1 MKFQYNKF
9 VSKLVKFSG
18 QMDANVKKQL
28 DEFVKQT
35 GQTKTAVYTEMAIQ
49 FLRARSLRPEVMS
62 SAERVIREDADLLK
76 RLAK

>member
-1 MKFQYNKF
+1 MKFQYNQEMA
-9 VSKLVKFSG
+9 KLVKFSG
-18 QMDANVKKQL
+18 QMDAKVKKSL

-49 FLRARSLRPEVMS
+49 FLKARSIRPKVMS
-62 SAERVIREDADLLK
+62 AAEQVIREDAELLD

>member
-1 MKFQYNKF
+1 M
-9 VSKLVKFSG
+9 SKLVKFSG